1 MWPRLFVVLSCF
13 FMTAA
18 NAALPTEL
26 TGREHAEVMLL
37 LSQSDFDV
45 RLAAKSLY
53 RLGSDRQ
60 EVLDL
65 FAEVTWTACSG
76 NREMRP
82 DTLSWLAKA
91 LGNTK
96 QTRYTHLLDYCLS
109 SAAGKN
115 TIKHLKEA
123 RASLEGTTTNYFE
136 GGKIDLGEIRARL
149 AKKSSSATH
158 SHMAKQFGEL
168 REGQSLDNIYSIFGI
183 PNDVSGTNVPLGK
196 AGYLYVKVKTSN
208 DMILLGYSGLGK
220 IRFVYGEAKAN
231 WLLADAD
238 GDKGPFWSKR
248 DGRFLTTSD

>member
-1 MWPRLFVVLSCF
+1 MWPRLFVVLSCIS
-13 FMTAA
+13 MTSA

-26 TGREHAEVMLL
+26 TGREHAVVMLL

-45 RLAAKSLY
+45 RLAAKSLH

-76 NREMRP
+76 YREMRP

-96 QTRYTHLLDYCLS
+96 QTRYAHLLGYCLS

-115 TIKHLKEA
+115 TIKHLKQA
-123 RASLEGTTTNYFE
+123 RASLEGATSDSFE
-136 GGKIDLGEIRARL
+136 GGKIDLGQVRARL
-149 AKKSSSATH
+149 TKKSSSATH
-158 SHMAKQFGEL
+158 SHMTKQFFEL
-168 REGQSLDNIYSIFGI
+168 HEGQSLDEIYSIFGI
-183 PNDVSGTNVPLGK
+183 PNDVSGVNVPRGM
-196 AGYLYVKVKTSN
+196 AGHLYVKVRVSD
-208 DMILLGYSGLGK
+208 DMILLGYNGLGT
-220 IRFVYGEAKAN
+220 IRFVYVEVKTN

-238 GDKGPFWSKR
+238 GDRGPFWSKR
-248 DGRFLTTSD
+248 DGRFLTTND